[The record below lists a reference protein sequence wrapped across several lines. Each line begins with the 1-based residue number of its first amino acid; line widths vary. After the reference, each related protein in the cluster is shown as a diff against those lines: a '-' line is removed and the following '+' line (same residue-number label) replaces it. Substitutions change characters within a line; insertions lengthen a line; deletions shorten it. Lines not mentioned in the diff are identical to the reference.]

1 MKNPAVSGRPEAMPA
16 LPRSIWALGM
26 VSLLMDVSSEM
37 IHSLLPVFL
46 TVTLGASAATV
57 GLIEGVGEATASF
70 TRLFSG
76 WLSDRL
82 GKRKVLAVIGYG
94 LGTLSKPLF
103 AIAAAPAW
111 VLGARFMDRVG
122 KGIRGAPRDA
132 LVGDLAP
139 PEVRGAAYG
148 LRQSLDTIGAFAGPV
163 IAILLMALFADDFRR
178 VFWIALVPG
187 VCAVVVLQFAV
198 REPARSLD
206 THKARAP
213 VRWRELHRLG
223 GAYWSVVAVGVVL
236 TLARFSEAFLIL
248 RAQDAGLRLALVPLV
263 LVVMNL
269 VYALTA
275 YPAGKLSDRFN
286 RMSLLGWS
294 MVVLIGAD
302 LALAFGPGIW
312 TVMLG
317 VALWGLHMGMSQGL
331 LAALVADTGP
341 TEARGSAFGVFH
353 MAAGVALLTGSGVAG
368 VLWDLAGPA
377 ATFMAGAGFTLT
389 ALAGIL
395 WLRNRSAG
403 AAAT

>member
-353 MAAGVALLTGSGVAG
+353 MAAGVALLAGSGVAG